1 MIFYDIIWYKKSN
14 SQQMVL
20 ISSEPLS
27 RVRVLLGA
35 PKSLI
40 KGILAVL
47 IIARIF
53 IYDNKK
59 IHKSEQLSGL
69 WV

>member
-1 MIFYDIIWYKKSN
+1 MVKWI
-14 SQQMVL
+14 SQW
-20 ISSEPLS
+20 SSEPLS

-40 KGILAVL
+40 KGILADL

-53 IYDNKK
+53 IYDNKNNP
-59 IHKSEQLSGL
+59 
-69 WV
+69 